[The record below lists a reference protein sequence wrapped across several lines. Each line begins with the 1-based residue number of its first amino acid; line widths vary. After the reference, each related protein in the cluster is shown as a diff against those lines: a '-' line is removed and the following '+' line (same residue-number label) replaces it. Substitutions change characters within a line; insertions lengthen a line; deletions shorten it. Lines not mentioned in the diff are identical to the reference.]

1 MSYGPNFPDLFRRSA
16 NYVDR
21 ILKGA
26 NPADLPV
33 EPKLQVRIGAAAL
46 TLATDPGMRPLVAH
60 CHLGFGKLHRRTGDR
75 ASALEHL
82 STAATMY
89 REMEMGFWL
98 EKAEEALKEAG
109 Q

>member
-1 MSYGPNFPDLFRRSA
+1 
-16 NYVDR
+16 
-21 ILKGA
+21 
-26 NPADLPV
+26 
-33 EPKLQVRIGAAAL
+33 
-46 TLATDPGMRPLVAH
+46 
-60 CHLGFGKLHRRTGDR
+60 LHRRTGDR

-89 REMEMGFWL
+89 REMKMGFWL